1 MSKRHTASRRR
12 TYGRRQ
18 HELHERM
25 DRRMERGRG
34 ERSER
39 AGNEPELEPMG
50 YLDARAG
57 GQPSGLND

>member
-25 DRRMERGRG
+25 DRRIERNRG
-34 ERSER
+34 ERAER
-39 AGNEPELEPMG
+39 AGNEGELEPMG
-50 YLDARAG
+50 YLDARTT
-57 GQPSGLND
+57 GQPFGFND

>member
-25 DRRMERGRG
+25 DRRMERSRG
-34 ERSER
+34 ERTER
-39 AGNEPELEPMG
+39 AGNELELEPMG

-57 GQPSGLND
+57 GQPSGFTD